1 MPDDAGLPQGQ
12 SLRPDVGPGVVA
24 QRNWPAPDVGQNQF
38 NFTYGASAADKFW
51 GLLSENK
58 PSSDVRYADPD
69 GVQRLAMGGLSSG
82 EDGLP
87 MAVGNFES
95 RPVVLNRPFRS
106 VAELGYV
113 LRDQPWKQLD
123 FFSPESGDA
132 ALLDV
137 FCIHEPADS
146 EAEPLVAGR
155 VNLNSARPEV
165 LAALLRGVD
174 VVEGSP
180 LDAAEAQALGEA
192 VVDWTNEQVGNT
204 SGPLRNRSE
213 LVGKFLQDTDYS
225 GVMTDAL
232 GNVLSGANRAIP
244 IRRQNVLRALADAGT
259 TRTWVLM
266 IDLIVQDGR
275 FVRAA
280 GNSDDFVVRGEKR
293 FWVHVAM
300 DRFTGRVISKAVEEV
315 YE

>member
-1 MPDDAGLPQGQ
+1 
-12 SLRPDVGPGVVA
+12 
-24 QRNWPAPDVGQNQF
+24 
-38 NFTYGASAADKFW
+38 
-51 GLLSENK
+51 
-58 PSSDVRYADPD
+58 
-69 GVQRLAMGGLSSG
+69 
-82 EDGLP
+82 